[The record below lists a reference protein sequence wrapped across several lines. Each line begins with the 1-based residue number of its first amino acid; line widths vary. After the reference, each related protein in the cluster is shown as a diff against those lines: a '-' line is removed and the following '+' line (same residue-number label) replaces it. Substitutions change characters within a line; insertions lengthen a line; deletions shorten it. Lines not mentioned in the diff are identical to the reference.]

1 MQLHC
6 DLKIYNMF
14 DLTKIVRK
22 NILNLKPYSSARDE
36 FSGKD
41 GVFLDANENP
51 YGKLNRYPDPY
62 QKDLKK
68 KLSHLKSVKP
78 ENIFIGN
85 GSDEVID
92 LCYRIF
98 CAPGKD
104 KALTFSPTYGM
115 YEVSANINEV
125 DLINLPLNNS
135 FQINLEALENV
146 LINESI
152 KLIFVCSP
160 NNPTGNA
167 INNIDIVLDKFKG
180 IVVVDEAYIDFSDTN
195 SFIEKINKYPN
206 LIVAQT
212 FSKAWGL
219 ASARVGVA
227 YANEKIISILN
238 KVKSPY
244 NVSMLNQKAAINVLD
259 NSSEYKNQKEIILK
273 QKKVI
278 KKALASIFIVKK
290 IYPSDANFILVEV
303 EDANKVYNE
312 LVSKRLITRNRNS
325 LVNNCIRITIG
336 KPTENK
342 KLIKALKEINL

>member
-1 MQLHC
+1 
-6 DLKIYNMF
+6 MF
-14 DLTKIVRK
+14 DLNKIVRK

-68 KLSHLKSVKP
+68 KLSDLKSVKP

-98 CAPGKD
+98 CNPSKD
-104 KALTFSPTYGM
+104 KALIFFPTYGM

-125 DLINLPLNNS
+125 ELINLPLDSS
-135 FQINLEALENV
+135 FQINFEALDNI
-146 LINESI
+146 LIDESI

-167 INNIDIVLDKFKG
+167 INNIDIVLRKFKG
-180 IVVVDEAYIDFSDTN
+180 IVVVDEAYIDFSNTD

-227 YANEKIISILN
+227 YANEKIIPILN
-238 KVKSPY
+238 KIKSPY
-244 NVSMLNQKAAINVLD
+244 NVSSLNQKAAIDTLD
-259 NSSEYKNQKEIILK
+259 NYTIYKKQTSAILQQKRVLE
-273 QKKVI
+273 
-278 KKALASIFIVKK
+278 KALKSISIVKK

-303 EDANKVYNE
+303 EDANRVYNE
-312 LVSKRLITRNRNS
+312 LVSKKLITRNRNS
-325 LVNNCIRITIG
+325 LVNNSIRITVG

-342 KLIKALKEINL
+342 QLIKALKEINL

>member
-1 MQLHC
+1 
-6 DLKIYNMF
+6 MF

-62 QKDLKK
+62 QKELKK
-68 KLSHLKSVKP
+68 KLSEIKLVKP

-98 CAPGKD
+98 CNPGKD

-125 DLINLPLNNS
+125 ELINLPLDDS
-135 FQINLEALENV
+135 FQIDLEALENA
-146 LINESI
+146 LIDESI
-152 KLIFVCSP
+152 KLIFICSP

-167 INNIDIVLDKFKG
+167 INNIDIVLSKFKG
-180 IVVVDEAYIDFSDTN
+180 IVVVDEAYIDFSEIN
-195 SFIEKINKYPN
+195 SLIEKINQYPN

-219 ASARVGVA
+219 AAARVGVS
-227 YANEKIISILN
+227 YANEKTITILN

-244 NVSMLNQKAAINVLD
+244 NVSSLNQKAAIDILD
-259 NSSEYKNQKEIILK
+259 NYSKYKKQKEIILK
-273 QKKVI
+273 QKEI
-278 KKALASIFIVKK
+278 LENELASISVVKK
-290 IYPSDANFILVEV
+290 IYSSDANFILVEV
-303 EDANKVYNE
+303 EDANRVYNE
-312 LVSKRLITRNRNS
+312 LVNKRLITRNRNS
-325 LVNNCIRITIG
+325 LVNNCIRITVG
-336 KPTENK
+336 KLAENK
-342 KLIKALKEINL
+342 QLINALKEINL